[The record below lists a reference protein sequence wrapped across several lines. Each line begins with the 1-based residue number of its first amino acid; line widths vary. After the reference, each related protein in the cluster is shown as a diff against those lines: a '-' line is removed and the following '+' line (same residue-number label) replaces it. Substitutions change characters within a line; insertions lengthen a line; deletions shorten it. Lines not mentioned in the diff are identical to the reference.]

1 MVIALSHK
9 SYLFASIDNQF
20 ALFSIRAAVL
30 AVVAKRAGVLPAL

>member
-9 SYLFASIDNQF
+9 ADLFASIDNQF

>member
-9 SYLFASIDNQF
+9 DDLFA
-20 ALFSIRAAVL
+20 SIRAAVL